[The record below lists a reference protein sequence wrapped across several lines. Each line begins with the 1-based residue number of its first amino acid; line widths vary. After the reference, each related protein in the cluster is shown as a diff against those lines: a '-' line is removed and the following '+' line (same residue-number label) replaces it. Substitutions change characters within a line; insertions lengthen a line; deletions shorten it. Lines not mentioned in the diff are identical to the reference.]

1 VVRWRLENNH
11 PGGIGVRICLPIWV
25 LIAFAGIFLAESYR
39 AHEDERSRQLDDDE
53 LQGASEQRN
62 ESPHNLGTEI

>member
-1 VVRWRLENNH
+1 
-11 PGGIGVRICLPIWV
+11 VRICLPIWV